1 MTYTKETWI
10 STKALAAA
18 DLIHMETQVTEG
30 LSSLTTHDAT
40 GHTSTYY
47 TKTLMDSYFWSQYND
62 GDSSTLNADTLSGQ
76 HASAIASGIQS
87 GFMAWWDHRN
97 GAIPSGWKF
106 CDGTS
111 STLDMRGRFPV
122 GSGTLGVG
130 ATGGNSTITPKGSV
144 VVGYCTLT
152 GDQVNHRHSFV
163 QEDQGGSNGG
173 TPYGGIYTITAYNES
188 FEGVTSITSTVG
200 GNTPHNHP
208 GTFAGDEVDM
218 LPLYNTLVVMQ
229 KS

>member
-1 MTYTKETWI
+1 MTYTKETWT
-10 STKALAAA
+10 STKALNAT
-18 DLIHMETQVTEG
+18 DLIHMETQVTDG
-30 LSSLTTHDAT
+30 LADLITHDAA
-40 GHTSTYY
+40 GHTGTYY

-62 GDSSTLNADTLSGQ
+62 GDSSTLNADKLSGY
-76 HASAIASGIQS
+76 HAANISSGIQS

-97 GAIPSGWKF
+97 GSIPSGWKF

-111 STLDMRGRFPV
+111 GTLDMRGRFPV
-122 GSGTLGVG
+122 GAGTLGTG
-130 ATGGNSTITPKGSV
+130 AIGGNSTITPKGNV

-152 GDQVNHRHSFV
+152 ANQMIHKHSFV
-163 QEDQGGSNGG
+163 QMANTGTNGG
-173 TPYGGIYTITAYNES
+173 NSGFGIYLITCYTFNW
-188 FEGVTSITSTVG
+188 EGPTEITGTTG

-208 GTFAGDEVDM
+208 GTFVGDPVAM